1 MIEEER
7 SAIEVFLTPPDVT
20 ANEARLR
27 RIHGSYVYRDNYG
40 LNGYSASVGGDPY
53 ARSGAL
59 ATQVLSTAVPMPNVD
74 PRGLLLLR
82 EAIRAVSTDVPAA
95 RGYAGSG
102 SSRGG
107 SDSGRSERTGP
118 MAGDGESEQMVTL
131 VRLAQ
136 EGSADAFG
144 ELYNIY
150 SDTVFRYIYYRVS
163 TKSLAEDLTSETFLR
178 ALRRITTFSWQGR
191 DFGAW
196 LVTIARNLVADH
208 FKSSRHR
215 MEVPTGEMLD
225 SNEVEASPEDSVLE
239 HLSNEALLGA
249 VHRLNDQQRECVT
262 LRFLQ
267 GLSVAETADIMG
279 KNEGAI
285 KTLQYRAVRT
295 LARLLPAELV

>member
-1 MIEEER
+1 
-7 SAIEVFLTPPDVT
+7 
-20 ANEARLR
+20 
-27 RIHGSYVYRDNYG
+27 VYRDNYG
-40 LNGYSASVGGDPY
+40 LNGYSAKVGSDPF
-53 ARSGAL
+53 ARTGSL
-59 ATQVLSTAVPMPNVD
+59 STQVLSTHVPMPIPVPMPAPLLD
-74 PRGLLLLR
+74 RQERGLFMLR
-82 EAIRAVSTDVPAA
+82 EAIRVVAGEGAGRGGAHAA
-95 RGYAGSG
+95 G
-102 SSRGG
+102 RGG
-107 SDSGRSERTGP
+107 SGGGP
-118 MAGDGESEQMVTL
+118 GGGAGAGTADRAGGPVAGDGESEAMVHL

-144 ELYNIY
+144 ELYRIY
-150 SDTVFRYIYYRVS
+150 CDTVFRYIYYRVS
-163 TKSLAEDLTSETFLR
+163 TRALAEDLTSETFVR

-215 MEVPTGEMLD
+215 MEVSTGEMLD
-225 SNEVEASPEDSVLE
+225 SNEVEASPEESVLE
-239 HLSNEALLGA
+239 HLSNEALLDA

-295 LARLLPAELV
+295 LARLLPAESL

>member
-1 MIEEER
+1 
-7 SAIEVFLTPPDVT
+7 VT
-20 ANEARLR
+20 AIEARLR
-27 RIHGSYVYRDNYG
+27 RIHGRYVYRDTNG
-40 LNGYSASVGGDPY
+40 RNGYSTSVGADPY
-53 ARSGAL
+53 AGSGAL
-59 ATQVLSTAVPMPNVD
+59 ATQVLSTAMPMPNVN

-82 EAIRAVSTDVPAA
+82 EAVKAATSDLPAA
-95 RGYAGSG
+95 RGFGGARTGTSRTGSGHGSG
-102 SSRGG
+102 SSGG
-107 SDSGRSERTGP
+107 SDGHVGP
-118 MAGDGESEQMVTL
+118 VAGDGESEQMVNL

-136 EGSADAFG
+136 DGSSEAFG
-144 ELYNIY
+144 ELYRIY
-150 SDTVFRYIYYRVS
+150 MDTVFRYIYYRVS
-163 TKSLAEDLTSETFLR
+163 TRALAEDLTSETFVR

-215 MEVPTGEMLD
+215 MEVSTGEMLD

-239 HLSNEALLGA
+239 HLSNEALLDA
-249 VHRLNDQQRECVT
+249 VRRLNDQQRECVT

-295 LARLLPAELV
+295 LARLLPAEMV

>member
-1 MIEEER
+1 
-7 SAIEVFLTPPDVT
+7 
-20 ANEARLR
+20 
-27 RIHGSYVYRDNYG
+27 VYRDNFG
-40 LNGYSASVGGDPY
+40 LNGYSAKVGGDPF
-53 ARSGAL
+53 AHTGSL
-59 ATQVLSTAVPMPNVD
+59 ATQVLSTHVPMPVPAPLLD
-74 PRGLLLLR
+74 RQVRGQLMLR
-82 EAIRAVSTDVPAA
+82 EAIRVVAGDGGT
-95 RGYAGSG
+95 RGAHAAGSRSG
-102 SSRGG
+102 GARHGGG
-107 SDSGRSERTGP
+107 SGTADRSGGP
-118 MAGDGESEQMVTL
+118 VAGDGESEAMVHL

-144 ELYNIY
+144 ELYRIY
-150 SDTVFRYIYYRVS
+150 CDTVFRYIYYRVS
-163 TKSLAEDLTSETFLR
+163 TRALAEDLTSETFVR

-215 MEVPTGEMLD
+215 MEVSTGEMLD
-225 SNEVEASPEDSVLE
+225 SNEVEASPEESVLE
-239 HLSNEALLGA
+239 HLSNEALLDA

-295 LARLLPAELV
+295 LARLLPAESL

>member
-1 MIEEER
+1 M
-7 SAIEVFLTPPDVT
+7 
-20 ANEARLR
+20 
-27 RIHGSYVYRDNYG
+27 YRDDFG
-40 LNGYSASVGGDPY
+40 LNGYSAKVGGDPF
-53 ARSGAL
+53 ARTGAL
-59 ATQVLSTAVPMPNVD
+59 SAQVLSTHVPMPTPGPLLD
-74 PRGLLLLR
+74 RQDRGLLMLR
-82 EAIRAVSTDVPAA
+82 EAIRVVAGDGNG
-95 RGYAGSG
+95 RGTHAAGSRSG
-102 SSRGG
+102 GGARHAGG
-107 SDSGRSERTGP
+107 SGTADRPGGP
-118 MAGDGESEQMVTL
+118 VAGDGESEAMVHL
-131 VRLAQ
+131 VRQAQ

-144 ELYNIY
+144 ELYRIY
-150 SDTVFRYIYYRVS
+150 CDTVFRYIYYRVS
-163 TKSLAEDLTSETFLR
+163 TRALAEDLTSETFVR

-215 MEVPTGEMLD
+215 MEVSTGEMLD

-239 HLSNEALLGA
+239 HLSNEALLDA

-295 LARLLPAELV
+295 LARLLPAESL

>member
-1 MIEEER
+1 
-7 SAIEVFLTPPDVT
+7 
-20 ANEARLR
+20 
-27 RIHGSYVYRDNYG
+27 VYRDNFG
-40 LNGYSASVGGDPY
+40 LNGYSAKVGGDPF
-53 ARSGAL
+53 AATGSL
-59 ATQVLSTAVPMPNVD
+59 STQVLSTHVPMPVPAPLLD
-74 PRGLLLLR
+74 RQVRGLLMLR
-82 EAIRAVSTDVPAA
+82 EAIRVAA
-95 RGYAGSG
+95 GDGGTRGAHAAGSRSG
-102 SSRGG
+102 GARHGGG
-107 SDSGRSERTGP
+107 SGTADRSGGP
-118 MAGDGESEQMVTL
+118 VAGDGESEAMVHL
-131 VRLAQ
+131 VRQAQ

-144 ELYNIY
+144 ELYRIY
-150 SDTVFRYIYYRVS
+150 CDTVFRYIYYRVS
-163 TKSLAEDLTSETFLR
+163 TRALAEDLTSETFVR

-215 MEVPTGEMLD
+215 MEVSTGEMLD
-225 SNEVEASPEDSVLE
+225 SNEVEASPEESVLE
-239 HLSNEALLGA
+239 HLSNEALLDA

-295 LARLLPAELV
+295 LARLLPAESL

>member
-1 MIEEER
+1 
-7 SAIEVFLTPPDVT
+7 
-20 ANEARLR
+20 
-27 RIHGSYVYRDNYG
+27 VYRENNG
-40 LNGYSASVGGDPY
+40 LKGYSTSVGGDPFTLT
-53 ARSGAL
+53 AAL
-59 ATQVLSTAVPMPNVD
+59 STQVLTTSTPISNVN
-74 PRGLLLLR
+74 PRGLLMLR
-82 EAIRAVSTDVPAA
+82 EALHAVGPA
-95 RGYAGSG
+95 
-102 SSRGG
+102 
-107 SDSGRSERTGP
+107 
-118 MAGDGESEQMVTL
+118 AGDGESEQMVDL

-136 EGSADAFG
+136 EGSSDAFG
-144 ELYNIY
+144 ELYRLY
-150 SDTVFRYIYYRVS
+150 MDTVFRYIYYRVS
-163 TKSLAEDLTSETFLR
+163 TRALAEDLTSETFVR

-215 MEVPTGEMLD
+215 MEVSTGEMLD

-239 HLSNEALLGA
+239 HLSNEALLTA

-295 LARLLPAELV
+295 LARLLPAEIR

>member
-1 MIEEER
+1 M
-7 SAIEVFLTPPDVT
+7 
-20 ANEARLR
+20 
-27 RIHGSYVYRDNYG
+27 YRDNFG
-40 LNGYSASVGGDPY
+40 LNGYSTKVGGDPF
-53 ARSGAL
+53 AGTGAL
-59 ATQVLSTAVPMPNVD
+59 STQVLSTHVPMPVPAPLLD
-74 PRGLLLLR
+74 RQERGLLMLR
-82 EAIRAVSTDVPAA
+82 EAIRVVAGEGGGRGAHAA
-95 RGYAGSG
+95 GTRSGGARHGGGSG
-102 SSRGG
+102 SGAADRPGG
-107 SDSGRSERTGP
+107 P
-118 MAGDGESEQMVTL
+118 VAGDGESEAMVHL
-131 VRLAQ
+131 VHQAQ

-144 ELYNIY
+144 ELYRIY
-150 SDTVFRYIYYRVS
+150 CDTVFRYIYYRVS
-163 TKSLAEDLTSETFLR
+163 TRALAEDLTSETFVR

-215 MEVPTGEMLD
+215 MEVSTGEMLD

-239 HLSNEALLGA
+239 HLSNEALLDA

-295 LARLLPAELV
+295 LARLLPAEAL